1 VRDALFP
8 EGTAARL
15 FVGHTRPEFLLGL
28 VAPLHT
34 GRGRTAALGFLGLGG
49 TLTTSGMLF
58 VNRCTWAHILQESAR
73 LAGLPRESLLSRG
86 EMDVLDGRI
95 APEGIVM

>member
-1 VRDALFP
+1 
-8 EGTAARL
+8 
-15 FVGHTRPEFLLGL
+15 
-28 VAPLHT
+28 
-34 GRGRTAALGFLGLGG
+34 
-49 TLTTSGMLF
+49 MLF